1 LFFLSKRLK
10 PEDRAVSVYVG
21 MVIIRILVP
30 TSVLI
35 FSSLFLVEFLN
46 SLLVVSMTAA
56 LLCDKIISLVLFNR
70 TFMIFYPKIDVIE
83 KLYPFNGK

>member
-1 LFFLSKRLK
+1 M
-10 PEDRAVSVYVG
+10 A
-21 MVIIRILVP
+21 P
-30 TSVLI
+30 TYVLI